1 MHQGLPY
8 MHAATLPA
16 HAFSSPAL
24 HGQPEQPLPL
34 ADLPA
39 GAMDSSE
46 LLKGQKAVTIVHN
59 GALYRL
65 QATKLGKL
73 ILTK

>member
-1 MHQGLPY
+1 
-8 MHAATLPA
+8 MHASLTATAFFPPA
-16 HAFSSPAL
+16 NPDGQAERAMAASRSS
-24 HGQPEQPLPL
+24 
-34 ADLPA
+34 DLPA
-39 GAMDSSE
+39 RAMDSNE

-59 GALYRL
+59 GAIYRL